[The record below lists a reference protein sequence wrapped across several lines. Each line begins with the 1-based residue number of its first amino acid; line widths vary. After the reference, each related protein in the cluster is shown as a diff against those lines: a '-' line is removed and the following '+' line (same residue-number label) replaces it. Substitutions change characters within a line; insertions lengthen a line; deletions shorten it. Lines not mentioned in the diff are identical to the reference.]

1 MSIYLIIFVII
12 VIIIL
17 LCYIEQK
24 LNSPIIQFEL
34 VGTKKWYTVK
44 KKYKYKNE
52 IYNVELLVYNK
63 KWYTN
68 NKDNLPYEFELYN
81 EKIVPQVTILSRF
94 KNELSESIKKMNNS
108 NPNGPINTTIDCII
122 PFISSIFDLF
132 SSKKGCNYRILTRNI
147 NGLNII
153 ATTDNK
159 NILIY

>member
-1 MSIYLIIFVII
+1 MSIYLIIFIII
-12 VIIIL
+12 VVIIL

-34 VGTKKWYTVK
+34 SGTKNWYTIK
-44 KKYKYKNE
+44 KKYKYKNK
-52 IYNVELLVYNK
+52 IYNVDLLIYNK
-63 KWYTN
+63 KWYSN
-68 NKDNLPYEFELYN
+68 NKDNLPYEFNLYN
-81 EKIVPQVTILSRF
+81 EKIVPQVTILNRF

-108 NPNGPINTTIDCII
+108 NPNGPINTTIDCVL

-132 SSKKGCNYRILTRNI
+132 STKNSCNYRILTRNV
-147 NGLNII
+147 NGLNLI